1 MLFFNQYR
9 RYVLMDKA
17 GDDGGGGG
25 GGGNPEP
32 KNDPK
37 PDDGEKVTM
46 SKADYDKMMARM
58 DALEGKKSDPKP
70 DDDDDDDLVTK
81 ARKQREAS
89 DKTKNDS
96 KSLER
101 ALRFDMGSKD
111 WLKQNASLLPSD
123 INDIFETANK
133 ESYDSPIQKDSAV
146 KAGIIQ
152 SFFSVQSN
160 VDLLTPGLKNQL
172 EDYLKL
178 TKNGKEEKAQSMYDN
193 IFEPAFE
200 MLKRVKKAEAV
211 QKGHNDGGDDAYK
224 TKLMGLSRKH
234 YLGEKTQ

>member
-1 MLFFNQYR
+1 M
-9 RYVLMDKA
+9 
-17 GDDGGGGG
+17 
-25 GGGNPEP
+25 EEE
-32 KNDPK
+32 
-37 PDDGEKVTM
+37 EKQKEEHKEEQQQENVTL
-46 SKADYDKMMARM
+46 SKSDYDKMMQRL
-58 DALEGKKSDPKP
+58 DALEGKKQDPNP
-70 DDDDDDDLVTK
+70 NPNPEDEDLITK
-81 ARKQREAS
+81 ARKQREES

-101 ALRFDMGSKD
+101 ALRFDMSAKD
-111 WLKQNASLLPSD
+111 WLKTNSSLLPTD
-123 INDIFETANK
+123 INDIFEAANK
-133 ESYDSPIQKDSAV
+133 ESYDSPIQKDNAV

-178 TKNGKEEKAQSMYDN
+178 TKNGKEDKAQAMYDN

-200 MLKRVKKAEAV
+200 MLKRVKKAEAI

-224 TKLMGLSRKH
+224 NKLMGLSKKH
-234 YLGEKTQ
+234 YLGETNQ